1 MRLHLLVL
9 LIPILLSGCLAEQG
23 LDLELPSGWET
34 SSQGRWWVSG
44 VDTLE
49 AFRDLET
56 LQAMGVHMAEVIYD
70 ATRPLSEQN
79 TVGEDRMI
87 RYVKQSLLPLFRN
100 QPEVVDSLFDS
111 LVSPKIKKAGT
122 SQDAA
127 GDVARFKREGYRTIY
142 RHFHEPRTIL
152 KLGEDISVT
161 IPDSLKMTAAGRAV
175 SFQVYISE
183 EGTPIAIE
191 LLSGVQPTLDL
202 IGLHTTMAMRWQ
214 PAYLLRGRK
223 SIPIRAWVRFRI
235 RFPS

>member
-1 MRLHLLVL
+1 MDR
-9 LIPILLSGCLAEQG
+9 G
-23 LDLELPSGWET
+23 LDLDLPEGWVTNSE
-34 SSQGRWWVSG
+34 GRWWVSD

-100 QPEVVDSLFDS
+100 HPEVVDSLFDA
-111 LVSPKIKKAGT
+111 LVSPKIKKTGT
-122 SQDAA
+122 TQDAA
-127 GDVARFKREGYRTIY
+127 GDVAKFKREGYRTIY

-152 KLGEDISVT
+152 KLGKDISFE
-161 IPDSLKMTAAGRAV
+161 IPDSLKTTAAGRAV
-175 SFQVYISE
+175 SFQVYVSE
-183 EGTPIAIE
+183 EGEPLAIE
-191 LLSGVQPTLDL
+191 LLSGIQPTLDL
-202 IGLHTTMAMRWQ
+202 IGLKATMAMRWQ
-214 PAYLLRGRK
+214 PAYLLKGRK

-235 RFPS
+235 LFPG

>member
-1 MRLHLLVL
+1 MRRQLLVF
-9 LIPILLSGCLAEQG
+9 LIPILLCGCIAERG
-23 LDLELPSGWET
+23 LDLELPSGWV
-34 SSQGRWWVSG
+34 SNSQGRWWVSG

-56 LQAMGVHMAEVIYD
+56 LQAMGIHMAEVIYD
-70 ATRPLSEQN
+70 ATRPLSEQY

-127 GDVARFKREGYRTIY
+127 GDVARFKREGYRAIY
-142 RHFHEPRTIL
+142 RHFHEPRTVL
-152 KLGEDISVT
+152 KLGQDISVE

-175 SFQVYISE
+175 SFQVYVSE
-183 EGTPIAIE
+183 EGTPLAIE
-191 LLSGVQPTLDL
+191 LLGGVQPTLDL

-214 PAYLLRGRK
+214 PAYLLKGRK

-235 RFPS
+235 RFPG

>member
-56 LQAMGVHMAEVIYD
+56 LQGMGIHMEEVIYD